1 LIIRKN
7 AHESKRNVR
16 RNPAEMKI
24 VIARTAGFC
33 MGVKRAVEMA
43 LDAPA
48 LYKAP
53 ILTYGPLIHN
63 PQVLELL
70 EEKNIRILDQIPDS
84 GSGTVIIRAHGV
96 PPQEKEALVRSGF
109 QVIDATCPRVIKV
122 QQIIRKHV
130 REGFPIVILGDADHP
145 EVKGLKGFSENRGYV
160 AADLEAFE
168 NLPVFEK
175 AIVVAQTTY
184 NSGMF
189 EKIQAWAQRHR
200 PTYRI
205 FDTIC
210 DSTATRQEEVKK
222 LAATCDLLIVV
233 GGKTSGNTRR
243 LAEVAENNGLKTLAI
258 ESDHDIDPAALESS
272 RVVGITAGAST
283 PNWVINRVVRR
294 VESLSLKRGLWF
306 RRALFSIQQAALLT
320 NVYVALAAGSLCIAC
335 SRLQGVSRSRNHA
348 AIAILYV
355 FSMHILNNLTG
366 THADRYNDP
375 DREKFYRKYRN
386 VLAATA
392 LVSSLGSIWLSFQL
406 GWLSFLTLLFM
417 SVTGLSY
424 NVPVIPKQFKW
435 RMRRLRDIPGSKTVL
450 IAIAWGVVSALLPAL
465 SVSHVPMPGPVLV
478 FLWSSG
484 LVFVRTAFFDIL
496 DMQGDRIFGR
506 ETIPL
511 VFGEKKT
518 LRMLFVFLE
527 IQAAIPVI
535 GALIGWFPIWAV
547 LLTICPALMGLIIG
561 WHRAGHMMPGIRLE
575 IRIETALVLSG
586 LVALIFSTC

>member
-1 LIIRKN
+1 
-7 AHESKRNVR
+7 
-16 RNPAEMKI
+16 MKI

-48 LYKAP
+48 KYGAP

-70 EEKNIRILDQIPDS
+70 EEKNIRVLDHIPDS
-84 GSGTVIIRAHGV
+84 GAGTVIIRAHGV
-96 PPQEKEALVRSGF
+96 PPQEKEALARAGF

-122 QQIIRKHV
+122 QQIIRKHI
-130 REGFPIVILGDADHP
+130 REGFSILILGDADHP
-145 EVKGLKGFSENRGYV
+145 EVKGLKGFSEDNGFV
-160 AADLEAFE
+160 AADLGDFE
-168 NLPVFEK
+168 RLPVFEK

-184 NSGMF
+184 NSGIF
-189 EKIQAWAQRHR
+189 EKIKAWAQQHR
-200 PTYRI
+200 PTYKI

-210 DSTATRQEEVKK
+210 DSTATRQEEVKT
-222 LAATCDLLIVV
+222 LSATCDLLIVV

-243 LAEVAENNGLKTLAI
+243 LAEVAEINGLKTLAI
-258 ESDHDIDPAALESS
+258 ESDIDIDPAALEST
-272 RVVGITAGAST
+272 RVLGITAGAST

-294 VESLSLKRGLWF
+294 VESLSLKRGLWLK
-306 RRALFSIQQAALLT
+306 RAIFALQQAALLT
-320 NVYVALAAGSLCIAC
+320 NVYVAVAAGSLCIAC
-335 SRLQGVSRSRNHA
+335 SRLQGISRSRNHA
-348 AIAILYV
+348 AIAMLYV

-366 THADRYNDP
+366 SHADRYNDP

-386 VLAATA
+386 VLAGMA
-392 LVSSLGSIWLSFQL
+392 LVSSAGGIWLSFQL

-424 NVPVIPKQFKW
+424 NVPVVPRHIQW
-435 RMRRLRDIPGSKTVL
+435 RAHRLRDIPGSKTVL

-465 SVSHVPMPGPVLV
+465 SVRPVPVVGTVLV

-496 DMQGDRIFGR
+496 DMQGDRIVGR

-511 VFGEKKT
+511 VFGEEKT

-527 IQAAIPVI
+527 IQAAIPVL
-535 GALIGWFPIWAV
+535 GALIGWFPVWAV

-575 IRIETALVLSG
+575 FRVETALVLSG
-586 LVALIFSTC
+586 LLALLFSTY